1 MTPESESVPLAAAEP
16 ESADAAPVDARKAAI
31 EAAVARAKA
40 KKHNNRRRRTPTRM
54 KRTRAVKPPWPPPLR
69 APKRVKHSS
78 KQA

>member
-40 KKHNNRRRRTPTRM
+40 KSTTTGGGERR
-54 KRTRAVKPPWPPPLR
+54 
-69 APKRVKHSS
+69 HG
-78 KQA
+78 